1 MAKQFRGFVPK
12 PTKGELVA
20 AAKTQATVAGT
31 AKTDEPAALE
41 LPSEQV
47 VVVNDVGTVPAELIP
62 PPIAMGAPSEPPAA
76 PAPKA
81 KDDGGLFAL
90 GKKYAP
96 KTDRNSETWGKIT
109 KALSEGPKTLK
120 ELSEVVKGH
129 GDFIG
134 YMTRGGHIVPHV
146 VQKEQASA

>member
-1 MAKQFRGFVPK
+1 MAKPFRGFVPR

-20 AAKTQATVAGT
+20 AMKEQTARSANPDIAETQRNEELVQQAQTVA
-31 AKTDEPAALE
+31 KDEVGP
-41 LPSEQV
+41 LPPLMTE
-47 VVVNDVGTVPAELIP
+47 T
-62 PPIAMGAPSEPPAA
+62 PAA
-76 PAPKA
+76 PAPPPAPK
-81 KDDGGLFAL
+81 KDDAGAYML

-96 KTDRNSETWGKIT
+96 KTDRNSETWAKIT

-134 YMTRGGHIVPHV
+134 YMTRGGHIVPY
-146 VQKEQASA
+146 VQQEAKV

>member
-1 MAKQFRGFVPK
+1 MAKPFRGFVPK
-12 PTKGELVA
+12 ATKGELVA
-20 AAKTQATVAGT
+20 AAKEQAKQEVTVAGT
-31 AKTDEPAALE
+31 AKTDEPVAVE

-47 VVVNDVGTVPAELIP
+47 VVVNDVGTMPAEV
-62 PPIAMGAPSEPPAA
+62 AAPTEAPAA
-76 PAPKA
+76 PAPPPAPKA
-81 KDDGGLFAL
+81 KDDSGLFAL

-109 KALSEGPKTLK
+109 KALGEGPKTLK

-129 GDFIG
+129 ADFIG

-146 VQKEQASA
+146 AQEAKQA